1 MSKSSSYR
9 TVEID
14 QQPNNGTRVFRVYT
28 DLELS
33 ASELCEGAGLPKLY
47 DERNKDSL
55 WRCSGVTVQPLP
67 VKGLWEVTAT
77 YSRLDCAPLVTT
89 LTALDDPMV
98 PPSEVVIATE
108 PVEVERPEQLEVDGD
123 EDWLGMFILAAVVC
137 AILGLLTLVY

>member
-1 MSKSSSYR
+1 M
-9 TVEID
+9 
-14 QQPNNGTRVFRVYT
+14 
-28 DLELS
+28 
-33 ASELCEGAGLPKLY
+33 
-47 DERNKDSL
+47 
-55 WRCSGVTVQPLP
+55 QPLP